1 MVILGI
7 SSFVFDSS
15 ASLIVSGQ
23 MVAAAQEERFTR
35 EKNTGD
41 FPENAIEYCLTS
53 QGLTIDD
60 VDHVAFYW
68 RPYKGLLK
76 RAVQI
81 ISTLPESF
89 KFWGSHSGKWGS
101 MRNCES
107 ILKEKFPG
115 KYKFKFHN
123 ISHHVSHAASGF
135 FVSQFRESN
144 ILVMDGAGEIAS
156 TSLCVGN
163 ENNIEIIKSIDFPH
177 SLGYL
182 YVSLT
187 HYLGFKPDN
196 DEYKVMALASM
207 GKESQYYDF
216 FKEIVILDNNGGYH
230 FDLSYM
236 NYHKGNRNPWV
247 SNKFIER
254 FGPLR
259 TKDQPLTERQQDIA
273 WALQKRLEDVALHLI
288 NYAHQVN
295 PSKNLI
301 ITGGC
306 GLNCIMN
313 EVLTKNGPYENV
325 WVNSVPH
332 DAGTSMGAAFWVYN
346 HILSMPRKFVF
357 ESALWGPEF
366 NDQEIE
372 SELKKASLEYKK
384 LDENDLILE
393 VCQLLREKNIIGWF
407 QGRTE
412 FGPRALGCRS
422 ILADP
427 THLDMKDII
436 NQKIKHRE
444 PFRPFAP
451 AIIEELVG
459 EFFEEKRK
467 LPFMTFI
474 LKVKEEVAKQIPAVV
489 HFDNT
494 ARVQTVSEKINPRFH
509 KLIKEFGK
517 LSSIP
522 ILLNTSFNDNGEP
535 IVNSPNDAISSFKRT
550 NLDYMAIGNYL
561 VKKEN

>member
-1 MVILGI
+1 MVVLGI

-15 ASLIVSGQ
+15 ASLIIDGKL
-23 MVAAAQEERFTR
+23 VAAAQEERFTR
-35 EKNTGD
+35 IKNTGD
-41 FPENAIEYCLTS
+41 FPKNAIKYCLSS
-53 QGLTIDD
+53 QGLTIED

-68 RPYKGLLK
+68 QPYKGLVK
-76 RAVQI
+76 RALQI
-81 ISTLPESF
+81 ISTLPESL
-89 KFWGSHSGKWGS
+89 KFWGSHSGKWSS
-101 MRNCES
+101 MKNCES
-107 ILKEKFPG
+107 ILKGNFPG
-115 KYKFKFHN
+115 NHKFIFHN
-123 ISHHVSHAASGF
+123 ISHHISHAASGF
-135 FVSQFRESN
+135 FVSEFETSN

-156 TSLCVGN
+156 TSLCVGKGSDIN
-163 ENNIEIIKSIDFPH
+163 IIKSIDFPH

-207 GKESQYYDF
+207 GKASKYYEF
-216 FKEIVILDNNGGYH
+216 FKEIVILDDDGGYH

-236 NYHKGNRNPWV
+236 SYHKGNRDPWV
-247 SNKFIER
+247 SKKFIQK
-254 FGPLR
+254 FGQIR

-273 WALQKRLEDVALHLI
+273 WALQKRLEDVALHLVKHL
-288 NYAHQVN
+288 YKTN

-313 EVLTKNGPYENV
+313 EVITKCGLYENV

-346 HILSMPRKFVF
+346 HILKNPRTFVF

-366 NDQEIE
+366 SNGDIE
-372 SELKKASLEYKK
+372 LELKRANLEYVK
-384 LDENDLILE
+384 LGDEDLIQE
-393 VCQLLREKNIIGWF
+393 VCHLLREKNIIGWF

-412 FGPRALGCRS
+412 FGPRALGNRS
-422 ILADP
+422 IIADP

-436 NQKIKHRE
+436 NNKIKHRE

-451 AIIEELVG
+451 AIIEECVG
-459 EFFEEKRK
+459 DFFEEKRK

-474 LKVKEEVAKQIPAVV
+474 LKVKEDIAKKIPAVV

-494 ARVQTVSEKINPRFH
+494 ARVQTVSERVNPRFH
-509 KLIKEFGK
+509 KLIKKFGE
-517 LSSIP
+517 LSKIP

-535 IVNSPNDAISSFKRT
+535 IVNSPVDAISSFKRT

-561 VKKEN
+561 VKKES